1 MNMPFLMAAALDEAL
16 PRGSIHQQVF
26 LKTAKHVTHSNV
38 FFALIYSYFEN
49 SDRAL
54 KILGLSQRIASIYPM
69 SSPLLA
75 TKFYVPPTRSLLVK
89 REHLIEQL
97 NQSIDRRLVLIS
109 APAGFGK
116 TTLLSEWQQQTNLQT
131 SWLSLDRNDN
141 DSMRFWTYV
150 IAALQKVFPNL
161 GASTLALLH
170 SLDKLSFEAFL
181 IPLINE
187 MTELTDEA
195 MLILDDYHVITDRSI
210 HDELA
215 FLIDHLPPQVHVV
228 IASRVDPS
236 LPLARLRVRN
246 QLFELRSTDLSFTQT
261 ETVSLLTN
269 ITKLPLSKEQAAT
282 IQAQT
287 EGWAAGLQL
296 AALSLRHTDNPETFV
311 ASLKGT
317 QRHILDYLAEEVLE
331 QQPPHLQTFLLQTSV
346 LDRICGSL
354 AEAVVDETTMN
365 GAETLEQLERRNL
378 FIVPL
383 DPDQTWYR
391 YHHLFQEV
399 LRHFLDRTEPNQIAE
414 YHRRA
419 ARWFYQN
426 KLVAEALQHSVIA
439 KDFDWTATLIEQE
452 AQLPNPRIE
461 PPTVLMALEALPS
474 EMVWSRPWLLLADA
488 WALFSS
494 SQFQAA
500 ALAVQTIEK
509 LLQQQTSLTNL
520 EKLWGLVTAFK
531 GMQARHQ
538 GAIAEATILMEQALQ
553 QLPQDDSW
561 LRSMILL
568 NLGVTYFV
576 ADNFIAAQKLLP
588 EVSEIGQARGL
599 ADPAI
604 AGLYL
609 QAQFLALRGRIDEAI
624 ALCQQGLELAQ
635 NRGWLA
641 TYAGVLVQV
650 ALADL
655 LREQNQLE
663 AAAQHLVESLDRGI
677 QNRQPGIM
685 MGYITLARVRQAQG
699 DSQAAQAAIR
709 AAEQCQ
715 TWLWATMLSVS
726 ACKARL
732 DLAQGNL
739 EGAVRWAETS
749 GLDVEDELRYSF
761 TDQHPCGSELDYLT
775 LARVLIARGRNSFE
789 LAMRLLTRLYDFT
802 KAGGRT
808 ARMMEVL
815 LLQALVWQ
823 ARGDRDRALE
833 LLQQALNLP
842 RTDDYIRVFVDEGKP
857 MLDLLRAAAS
867 KNIHVAF
874 VNRLLDAFG
883 QSKKH
888 SLIEPLSDRELEVL
902 SYLAQGLSDQA
913 IADRLYLSLAAVKW
927 HDRNLYGKLN
937 VNNRTQAVAR
947 ARELGILK

>member
-1 MNMPFLMAAALDEAL
+1 M
-16 PRGSIHQQVF
+16 
-26 LKTAKHVTHSNV
+26 
-38 FFALIYSYFEN
+38 
-49 SDRAL
+49 
-54 KILGLSQRIASIYPM
+54 
-69 SSPLLA
+69 
-75 TKFYVPPTRSLLVK
+75 K
-89 REHLIEQL
+89 RESLIARL
-97 NQSIDRRLVLIS
+97 NQGIDHRLVLIS

-116 TTLLSEWQQQTNLQT
+116 TTLLSEWQQQTTLQV
-131 SWLSLDRNDN
+131 SWLSLDRSDN
-141 DSMRFWTYV
+141 DSTRFWTYV

-187 MTELTDEA
+187 MTELADEA

-210 HDELA
+210 HDGLA
-215 FLIDHLPPQVHVV
+215 FLIDHLPPQLHIV
-228 IASRVDPS
+228 IASRVDPP
-236 LPLARLRVRN
+236 LPLPRLRVRN
-246 QLFELRSTDLSFTQT
+246 RLFELRSTDLSFTQT
-261 ETVSLLTN
+261 EAVSLLTN
-269 ITKLPLSKEQAAT
+269 ITKLPLSEAQAAT

-296 AALSLRHTDNPETFV
+296 AALSLRYTDNPETFV

-331 QQPPHLQTFLLQTSV
+331 QQPPHLQTFLLRTSV
-346 LDRICGSL
+346 LDRVCGSL

-383 DPDQTWYR
+383 DPDRTWYR

-399 LRHFLDRTEPNQIAE
+399 LRHFLDRAEPNQITE

-426 KLVAEALQHSVIA
+426 ESVTEALQHSVMA
-439 KDFDWTATLIEQE
+439 EDSDWTTDLIEQE

-461 PPTVLMALEALPS
+461 PPAVLAALEALPS
-474 EMVWSRPWLLLADA
+474 QMVWSRPWLLLANA
-488 WALFSS
+488 WALYSS

-500 ALAVQTIEK
+500 AFAVQTIEQ
-509 LLQQQTSLTNL
+509 LLQQQHTLFVNS
-520 EKLWGLVTAFK
+520 EKLRGLVTAFK

-538 GAIAEATILMEQALQ
+538 GATAEATTLMEQALQ

-576 ADNFIAAQKLLP
+576 ADNFIAAQRLLP
-588 EVSEIGQARGL
+588 EVARIGQARGL

-624 ALCQQGLELAQ
+624 ALCQQGLELAK

-709 AAEQCQ
+709 AAKQCQ

-726 ACKARL
+726 ACQARL

-739 EGAVRWAETS
+739 DDAVRWAEAS

-761 TDQHPCGSELDYLT
+761 TNQHPCGSELDYLT
-775 LARVLIARGRNSFE
+775 LARVLIACGRNSLE

-802 KAGGRT
+802 KADGRT

-815 LLQALVWQ
+815 MLQALVWQ

-833 LLQQALNLP
+833 PLQRSLDLP
-842 RTDDYIRVFVDEGKP
+842 RTGDYIRLFIDEGKP
-857 MLDLLRAAAS
+857 MLNLLRAAAS
-867 KNIHVAF
+867 KNIHAAF
-874 VNRLLDAFG
+874 VNRLIDAFG
-883 QSKKH
+883 QPEKQL
-888 SLIEPLSDRELEVL
+888 LIEPLSDRELEVL

-947 ARELGILK
+947 ARDLGILK